1 MNEKKQ
7 KSGLAIFIVIA
18 LLAAILAAVELALGL
33 TRAKKESRAQQ
44 QKQKSK
50 SSIISIF
57 NNTSTPSLHR
67 SFGEKYIARLYISG
81 TIQEANNSYNQEWL
95 LETIDTLLSDD
106 SNMGIILDIDSPGGT
121 VYEADEAYLKLLEY
135 KEQKPVF
142 AYFESLAASGGYYIG
157 CAADYIMA
165 NRNSLTG
172 SIGVISGS
180 FTDLTGLFEKVGVKS
195 ETIHSG
201 KNKLMGNYNEPVTE
215 EQRAIMQSI
224 ADECYEQFT
233 GIVAESRGLS
243 LSKVKELADG
253 RIYTARQAKQ
263 NGLIDDVGSL
273 QDLVDY
279 MCKAVFEDKTYT
291 VEDYEYE
298 PDYGFYNY
306 FRGIIT
312 HILPLSAS
320 ASPLLPA
327 VVENAITPKVPYPAY
342 YYEGY

>member
-1 MNEKKQ
+1 MSQKKN
-7 KSGLAIFIVIA
+7 KSGLVIFIIVA
-18 LLAAILAAVELALGL
+18 LLAVLLSVTELCVGL
-33 TRAKKESRAQQ
+33 SKAKKEVRPQ
-44 QKQKSK
+44 QKQKQK
-50 SSIISIF
+50 SPIISIL
-57 NNTSTPSLHR
+57 NSSGGQNTHR
-67 SFGEKYIARLYISG
+67 TFGTKYIARLYISG
-81 TIQEANNSYNQEWL
+81 TIQEENNTYNQEWL
-95 LETIDTLLSDD
+95 LETIETLRTD
-106 SNMGIILDIDSPGGT
+106 SNNMGIILDIDSPGGT

-135 KEQKPVF
+135 KEEKPVF

-201 KNKLMGNYNEPVTE
+201 RNKLMGNYNEPATD

-233 GIVAESRGLS
+233 SIVAESRGLS
-243 LSKVKELADG
+243 LAKVKELADG

-263 NGLIDDVGSL
+263 NGLIDAVGQWQDVVSTMCAQVFDGE
-273 QDLVDY
+273 DY
-279 MCKAVFEDKTYT
+279 DIE
-291 VEDYEYE
+291 EYEYE
-298 PDYGFYNY
+298 PDYGIYNY

-312 HILPLSAS
+312 HILPLKAKDN
-320 ASPLLPA
+320 PLLPS

-342 YYEGY
+342 YYEGK